1 MTTSPFDCDDPSLR
15 RHGGHHIKAWRKYRK
30 LSVPELA
37 ARINEKPGVSAS
49 MIAQLEQGRA
59 GYTQK
64 TLEKIARGLDLEPW
78 QLLAGE
84 PREYSAFW
92 HAAFRQS
99 AHSNVYFSFAES
111 DRPLFEKMIS
121 INFSAALEAAVEQAN
136 LVLKKQLGESSEEP
150 SSGF

>member
-1 MTTSPFDCDDPSLR
+1 MTTPTFEFDDPTLR
-15 RHGGHHIKAWRKYRK
+15 RQGGHYIKAWRKHRK

-49 MIAQLEQGRA
+49 MIAQLEQGRC

-64 TLEKIARGLDLEPW
+64 TLEKIARGLNLEPW

-84 PREYSAFW
+84 PSEDNAFW
-92 HAAFRQS
+92 HAAFKQS
-99 AHSNVYFSFAES
+99 SHSNVYYSFAES

-121 INFSAALEAAVEQAN
+121 INFEAALEAAIKQAD
-136 LVLKKQLGESSEEP
+136 LVFKKPLGESAKEP
-150 SSGF
+150 YPVD